1 MVNFF
6 SKVYLR
12 GRADPESI
20 WKALCTWDKDIQY
33 FYSIKTKTTSPK
45 RAIIPIQQLVQQ
57 EVLSR
62 WPSQLYSPSHI
73 SSYSEPLP
81 QAWLGKDV
89 VEEQG
94 CERFPCEGE
103 PSSRW
108 WEKRRERTWLWGFL
122 PPVSSLARC
131 YRKGGGEGNTTLLT
145 PSQQRGEKC
154 SAWDLRCRKCAVG

>member
-20 WKALCTWDKDIQY
+20 WKALSTWDKDIQY

-45 RAIIPIQQLVQQ
+45 RAIIPIQHLVQQ
-57 EVLSR
+57 EVLSQ

-81 QAWLGKDV
+81 QAWLGNDV
-89 VEEQG
+89 AEEQG
-94 CERFPCEGE
+94 CERFPFSLIQVVGEEEGE
-103 PSSRW
+103 DMALR
-108 WEKRRERTWLWGFL
+108 LFA
-122 PPVSSLARC
+122 SSLFLGQVLQ
-131 YRKGGGEGNTTLLT
+131 KGWWGGKYHIAY
-145 PSQQRGEKC
+145 P
-154 SAWDLRCRKCAVG
+154 